1 MKNLLK
7 ILALVLVFAMTAVM
21 FVACGKDNDDNG
33 GNSGSGDGPQTPVV
47 TVDANITDA
56 SLKNIVNGGNL
67 HVTAVGQSATS
78 TVKQLLKNAGWY
90 ITEEAEGAANV
101 NGTYTINNT
110 LAASGINAGD
120 TVIIILGTSGKGL
133 GAAGVSQADELARAQ
148 AIVAKE
154 GVKVI
159 AIHTGGKGYRGES
172 SDPIIEAVV
181 PHADVALVVDSGDGQ
196 GGNYDNLFTT
206 LCGSN
211 VPLYVFS
218 RASNMVASI
227 KHLVNA

>member
-21 FVACGKDNDDNG
+21 FVACDKDNNDDKG
-33 GNSGSGDGPQTPVV
+33 GSGDGQQTPVV
-47 TVDANITDA
+47 TVDTNITDA
-56 SLKNIVNGGNL
+56 SLKNMVSGGKL

-101 NGTYTINNT
+101 KGTYTINNT
-110 LAASGINAGD
+110 LTASGINAGD

-181 PHADVALVVDSGDGQ
+181 PHADVALVVDAGDGQ

-218 RASNMVASI
+218 RASNMVVSI

>member
-1 MKNLLK
+1 MKK
-7 ILALVLVFAMTAVM
+7 ILALLISVALLFSMVVVPVSAEDDVTYISEKKNVLFADVNEKLEFSDI
-21 FVACGKDNDDNG
+21 FVKVKKYVINAENFTFSCADDA
-33 GNSGSGDGPQTPVV
+33 V
-47 TVDANITDA
+47 TVDADITDA
-56 SLKNIVNGGNL
+56 SLKNMVSGGNL

-101 NGTYTINNT
+101 KGTYTINNT

-181 PHADVALVVDSGDGQ
+181 PHADVA
-196 GGNYDNLFTT
+196 
-206 LCGSN
+206 
-211 VPLYVFS
+211 
-218 RASNMVASI
+218 
-227 KHLVNA
+227 

>member
-21 FVACGKDNDDNG
+21 FVACDKDNNDDQG
-33 GNSGSGDGPQTPVV
+33 GDVPQTPAV
-47 TVDANITDA
+47 TVDADITDA
-56 SLKNIVNGGNL
+56 SLKNMVSGGNL

-101 NGTYTINNT
+101 KGTYTINNT

-218 RASNMVASI
+218 RASNMVDSI

>member
-21 FVACGKDNDDNG
+21 FVACDKDNNDDQG
-33 GNSGSGDGPQTPVV
+33 GDVPQTPVV
-47 TVDANITDA
+47 TVDTHITDA
-56 SLKNIVNGGNL
+56 SLKNIVSGGNL

-90 ITEEAEGAANV
+90 ITEEAEGPNV
-101 NGTYTINNT
+101 NTYTINNT

-181 PHADVALVVDSGDGQ
+181 PHADVALVVDAGDGQ

>member
-21 FVACGKDNDDNG
+21 FVACDKDNNDDQG
-33 GNSGSGDGPQTPVV
+33 GDVPQTPVV

-56 SLKNIVNGGNL
+56 SLKNMVSGGNL

-101 NGTYTINNT
+101 KGTYTINNT

-181 PHADVALVVDSGDGQ
+181 PHADVALVVDAGDGQ

-206 LCGSN
+206 LCGSK

>member
-21 FVACGKDNDDNG
+21 FVACDKDNNDDQG
-33 GNSGSGDGPQTPVV
+33 GDVPQTPVV

-56 SLKNIVNGGNL
+56 SLKNMVSGGNL

-101 NGTYTINNT
+101 KGTYTINNT